1 MLFACSPANVGDA
14 RHRDRGNCEPDSGA
28 RRRQRAG
35 VLFHASRSG
44 ASRHR
49 SDRIDEMVFAPDGR
63 TGDRLPGWS
72 SGDDSS
78 GRTPQTE
85 ARSARCRAAFKV
97 AGRKPFSFDLA
108 TFAGTAGSP
117 SVALAPSSVG
127 TTANPDTERVAVD
140 CTGEWCTARKFA
152 VERKRASSD
161 RLVTAGHPYRSAA
174 Q

>member
-44 ASRHR
+44 ACRYR
-49 SDRIDEMVFAPDGR
+49 SNRIDEMVFAPDGR
-63 TGDRLPGWS
+63 TGDRVPGWS
-72 SGDDSS
+72 SVDDSS
-78 GRTPQTE
+78 RRTPPTE

-97 AGRKPFSFDLA
+97 AGRRPFSFDLA

-117 SVALAPSSVG
+117 SVALTPSSVG
-127 TTANPDTERVAVD
+127 PPADPDTECAAGD
-140 CTGEWCTARKFA
+140 CPGEWFTARKFA
-152 VERKRASSD
+152 LE
-161 RLVTAGHPYRSAA
+161 
-174 Q
+174 